1 MSTNKHKDI
10 AIIGYGETPVVLRG
24 GRSSYELAA
33 EVMEQILVR
42 TGIDKR
48 EIDGLAISETMSET
62 GNPFWGVYMC
72 EMLGLSPSW
81 MQLNG
86 LGGASSI
93 GGIARAAAAIRDG
106 MCETVLVLA
115 SDAQSSGKTPEQG
128 AQRHEFMYPV
138 GLKGPVGAFGLL
150 SERYRH
156 QYGLDD
162 RALAKLAVTQ
172 RNHALMNPNGCEKLR
187 KPLTE
192 EDYLN
197 SKYVSTPIR
206 MLDSVMVCD
215 GANGVLVTSTE
226 NARRLG
232 ARKMI
237 HPIGYGEITN
247 FNGAARQPDITV
259 SGFSVAGPKALRQ
272 AGMRPADVR
281 MIMPYDDFL
290 IALIITLEDIGFC
303 EKGKGARFVLDTD
316 LSHRGTLPLNTSG
329 GQISAGQPGLAGG
342 GLNLVEGVRQMFEE
356 AGQRQVSDP
365 RNCMVTGIGV
375 IPYGRNWGVS
385 NVMILE
391 QP

>member
-1 MSTNKHKDI
+1 MNKRKDI
-10 AIIGYGETPVVLRG
+10 AVIGYGETKVTLRG
-24 GRSSYELAA
+24 GRSSYDLAGD
-33 EVMEQILVR
+33 VLHQILEQ
-42 TGIDKR
+42 TDIDKNK
-48 EIDGLAISETMSET
+48 IDGLSIAETMSET
-62 GNPFWGVYMC
+62 SNPFWGVYMC

-115 SDAQSSGKTPEQG
+115 SDAQSSARPTEQG
-128 AQRHEFMYPV
+128 AQRYEFMYPQ
-138 GLKGPVGAFGLL
+138 GLRGPVGAFGLL
-150 SERYRH
+150 SQRYRH
-156 QYGLDD
+156 QYGLND

-172 RNHALMNPNGCEKLR
+172 RNHALMNPNGCDKLR
-187 KPLTE
+187 VPLTE
-192 EDYLN
+192 EDYLK
-197 SKYVSTPIR
+197 SKYVSEPLR

-226 NARRLG
+226 NAKKLG
-232 ARKMI
+232 AKNMI

-247 FNGAARQPDITV
+247 FKGAEPLADITV
-259 SGFSVAGPKALRQ
+259 SGFSVAGPKALKQ
-272 AGMRPADVR
+272 AGMTTRDIR
-281 MIMPYDDFL
+281 MIQPYDDFL
-290 IALIITLEDIGFC
+290 IALMIVLEDIGFC
-303 EKGKGARFVLDTD
+303 EKGKAGDFIMNTD
-316 LSHRGTLPLNTSG
+316 LSYKGTLPLNTSG

-342 GLNLVEGVRQMFEE
+342 GLNLVEGVRQMFGE
-356 AGQRQVSDP
+356 AGERQVADP

-391 QP
+391 QS